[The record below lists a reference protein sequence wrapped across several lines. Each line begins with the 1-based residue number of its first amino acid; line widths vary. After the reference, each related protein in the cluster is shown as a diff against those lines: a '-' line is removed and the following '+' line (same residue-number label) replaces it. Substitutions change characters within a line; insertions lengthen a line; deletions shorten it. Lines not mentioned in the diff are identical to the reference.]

1 MYILQRRSKL
11 LNRKWQNSAVNLGGI
26 QKLQAGRHWIL
37 SFPRHPCIAAL
48 FKPGMV
54 LHPFNLSNVIRQL
67 MTNLR
72 LCVCAVVC
80 VFFHPKNMISS
91 IFLTGYLLFLFYVQ
105 TGFVVQITN
114 IKLELDGHTSLK
126 YRFTCPHVLCKT
138 TL

>member
-1 MYILQRRSKL
+1 MIEFSCELRRDTKTIGRQTLDPL
-11 LNRKWQNSAVNLGGI
+11 LSQTSLHCCPF
-26 QKLQAGRHWIL
+26 QARYGPA
-37 SFPRHPCIAAL
+37 SF
-48 FKPGMV
+48 
-54 LHPFNLSNVIRQL
+54 QL
-67 MTNLR
+67 VECYQAIDDQSETVCAR
-72 LCVCAVVC
+72 LCVC

-126 YRFTCPHVLCKT
+126 YRFTCPNVLCKT